1 MRLIK
6 VVASYQDF
14 VQLLIAPHLF
24 RQFHVRS
31 SIPVLTTP
39 NLLADD
45 KQKSI
50 NVKSNTML
58 TSIRQ

>member
-14 VQLLIAPHLF
+14 VRLLIAPHLF

-31 SIPVLTTP
+31 SISVLTTP

-45 KQKSI
+45 KQKAI
-50 NVKSNTML
+50 NVKSITML